1 MNFSQQQIN
10 SLTRNE
16 LIKKITSHHNSSS
29 YRLSEN
35 TLRKIHNRLY
45 QIDPNATLRNNLPPP
60 PPPPPV
66 SDLADGFGSFS
77 FASSASGFGVKRK
90 TKKMRKSK
98 KSRKNR
104 KSKKSRKNRKSRRSR
119 K

>member
-10 SLTRNE
+10 RLTQNE

-45 QIDPNATLRNNLPPP
+45 HIDPNATLRNNLPPP
-60 PPPPPV
+60 PPPPRHG
-66 SDLADGFGSFS
+66 L
-77 FASSASGFGVKRK
+77 GV
-90 TKKMRKSK
+90 
-98 KSRKNR
+98 
-104 KSKKSRKNRKSRRSR
+104 
-119 K
+119 

>member
-1 MNFSQQQIN
+1 MNFSQQEIN
-10 SLTRNE
+10 RLTQNE
-16 LIKKITSHHNSSS
+16 LIKKITAHHNSTS

-45 QIDPNATLRNNLPPP
+45 DIDPNAILRNNLPPP
-60 PPPPPV
+60 PPPR
-66 SDLADGFGSFS
+66 FGM
-77 FASSASGFGVKRK
+77 GGKRK

-104 KSKKSRKNRKSRRSR
+104 KNRKSR